1 MAIDYYLMLGT
12 PKSVRQVADAL
23 RDTASHLDLLDPT
36 VTTDELLAN
45 KEDRNG
51 TILTV
56 SDCTPRWPWDVVRDE
71 LGFTP
76 TVSVGFRLD
85 KFRSLADQEDDI
97 VRLTSALLDCIPG
110 DAVLHWDYEQI
121 WLLRRDGEL
130 SLNERTDIWPPHRLA
145 LITQP
150 YQRATHAF
158 S

>member
-1 MAIDYYLMLGT
+1 MAIEYYLVLGT
-12 PKSVRQVADAL
+12 PRSVRQVADEL
-23 RDTASHLDLLDPT
+23 RDTAGHLDLLDPT
-36 VTTDELLAN
+36 VTADEMLAS
-45 KEDRNG
+45 KKARNG

-56 SDCTPRWPWDVVRDE
+56 SDSTPKQPWDLVRDE

-85 KFRSLADQEDDI
+85 KFRSLTDQEDDI
-97 VRLTSALLDCIPG
+97 VRITSALLDRIPA
-110 DAVLHWDYEQI
+110 DAVLLREYEQI